1 MGYYYLYFKYDVKI
15 EGQGGQLIFPGSKS
29 KEVLKVGL
37 TPL

>member
-1 MGYYYLYFKYDVKI
+1 MGYYYLYFKYVKT